1 MGAAVAITRDDY
13 SADGLRAEARR
24 AEDSKQACR
33 LLALAMVLDGVA
45 RKVAAEACG
54 MDRQTLPDW
63 VHRYNAEGI
72 DGLRDRLRSGRPP
85 GLSAA
90 QIAELDD
97 LVVAGPDPAVHRVV
111 RWRCFDLREEIKQRF
126 EVEFSERHVGRL
138 LTGLKLTRLT
148 VRPRHPKADEAAQEA
163 FKKTSPRS

>member
-111 RWRCFDLREEIKQRF
+111 RWRCFDLREERKPSTIAAKIGYLARCRHCSNIHTPTAMAIKN
-126 EVEFSERHVGRL
+126 GM
-138 LTGLKLTRLT
+138 
-148 VRPRHPKADEAAQEA
+148 
-163 FKKTSPRS
+163 